1 MMSQIIPEQQN
12 TAIIVL
18 LLNDDYLLLRI
29 ICTYDIIIFVELL
42 YVKTSDFLPIKI
54 NKKMFCD

>member
-42 YVKTSDFLPIKI
+42 YVKTSDF
-54 NKKMFCD
+54 FAD